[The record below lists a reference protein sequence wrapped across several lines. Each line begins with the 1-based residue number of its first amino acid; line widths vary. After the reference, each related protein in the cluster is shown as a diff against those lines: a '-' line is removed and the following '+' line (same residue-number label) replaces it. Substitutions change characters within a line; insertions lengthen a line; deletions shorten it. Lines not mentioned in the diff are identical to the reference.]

1 MTTQDFHMKFM
12 EGKMKKILS
21 MLMNSINLMGYGR
34 KINEKQLQN
43 RNEVYYEINQP
54 TPYTGKIVNYYEN
67 CQIETKENYK
77 DGKKEGKTIKYYE
90 NKL

>member
-1 MTTQDFHMKFM
+1 
-12 EGKMKKILS
+12 
-21 MLMNSINLMGYGR
+21 MNSINLMGYGR

-77 DGKKEGKTIKYYE
+77 DGKKGKRLSIMKTNYKQGKHMQGSFYIFIF
-90 NKL
+90 